1 MSYPVTIALPDAVRG
16 DVYPPSPDG
25 SGMIII
31 GPILID
37 GSQPA
42 TTLARVEMRFK
53 KGTRSLVLDSET
65 GEITIT
71 NATTWEAEIS
81 SQSSFLP
88 IAGEWDWDMAFYPTG
103 ETAPLTLYEG
113 VLTVASDV

>member
-1 MSYPVTIALPDAVRG
+1 MSYAVNIPLPDAVRG

-42 TTLARVEMRFK
+42 ATLSRVEMRFK
-53 KGTRSLVLDSET
+53 KGTRELVLDSAT

-71 NATTWEAEIS
+71 NATTWEAEIA
-81 SQSSFLP
+81 SQSSFLT
-88 IAGEWDWDMAFYPTG
+88 IAGDWDWDMAFYPTG
-103 ETAPLTLYEG
+103 ETAPLTFYTG
-113 VLTVASDV
+113 VLTVLSDV